1 MQGIIYLLFVMIH
14 NLILSRQPP
23 LFQGT
28 AAVILLF
35 FSGLPFEK
43 APLRFSG
50 EVKRVIVC
58 KIIAIVT
65 FSAVISI
72 RKLDYTRMPAGV
84 FHLGAADGLNFVQF
98 SS

>member
-1 MQGIIYLLFVMIH
+1 M
-14 NLILSRQPP
+14 
-23 LFQGT
+23 
-28 AAVILLF
+28 
-35 FSGLPFEK
+35 
-43 APLRFSG
+43 RFSG

-65 FSAVISI
+65 FSAGISI

-84 FHLGAADGLNFVQF
+84 FYLGAADGLNFVQF

>member
-1 MQGIIYLLFVMIH
+1 M
-14 NLILSRQPP
+14 
-23 LFQGT
+23 
-28 AAVILLF
+28 
-35 FSGLPFEK
+35 
-43 APLRFSG
+43 RFSG

-65 FSAVISI
+65 FSAGISI
-72 RKLDYTRMPAGV
+72 RKLDYTKMPAGV